1 MLQSTSSTES
11 MSEKP
16 SAASQMSKSYDA
28 VVFDVLKVTPEEFA
42 SQITLMDC
50 PVFKAIQPEEL
61 SSCGWNRKE
70 KHSLAPNVVA
80 FTRRFNHVSFWV
92 VREILKA
99 RTLKIRAEILCHFI
113 KIAKKLHELK
123 NLHALIAVLS
133 ALQSAPIFRL
143 AKTWGLLSRKDKAS
157 FDKLDYLMSKEDNY
171 KRIREYVR
179 SIRMMPCIPYLGI
192 YLSDLIYIDSAYPA
206 SDSIME
212 NEQRSIQMN
221 NILRVISDFQQ
232 SCHYELPFLSHVQ
245 KYLKSVRYIEE
256 LQKFVED
263 DNYKLS
269 LQIEPGAS
277 TPRLSSS
284 REDVPVHAP
293 CPAPP
298 HRAPPLARRPPAW
311 HRAAPPSCP
320 PRRGWGPGASRHRD
334 TARATAWATAWCRVL
349 ATWRCGAPPSR
360 TAARDT
366 CWTTACWRGVAARHP
381 AATPPPPPTDSPSV
395 RSPARSP
402 TRSPTRSPICALT
415 HTHTRTHIHTS
426 TYPLAHSYTHPL
438 IRSLAHSLTHTL
450 TCSFMCSFIHTLIR
464 SILHALAQPLTY

>member
-1 MLQSTSSTES
+1 MDMAVGNRSHNASSCAQAPESTSSTES

-171 KRIREYVR
+171 KRIREYVH

-232 SCHYELPFLSHVQ
+232 SCHYGNRFS
-245 KYLKSVRYIEE
+245 
-256 LQKFVED
+256 
-263 DNYKLS
+263 
-269 LQIEPGAS
+269 PGAS
-277 TPRLSSS
+277 EPSRRRAPDGFPPAICRADPLLNTSCLCVPCSSPATPLSGVTSPAAGAVTIEGALKRKTLLKDGRKPALSSWTRFWVALS
-284 REDVPVHAP
+284 GSLLIYYPSKALKATERKHFKSVPCKVVSVLGWMSVLPDLPEHPDVFQLTDSERGNSYKFQAGTRLNAH
-293 CPAPP
+293 
-298 HRAPPLARRPPAW
+298 LW
-311 HRAAPPSCP
+311 HRHLDSSCKSNRP
-320 PRRGWGPGASRHRD
+320 Q
-334 TARATAWATAWCRVL
+334 V
-349 ATWRCGAPPSR
+349 
-360 TAARDT
+360 
-366 CWTTACWRGVAARHP
+366 P
-381 AATPPPPPTDSPSV
+381 AN
-395 RSPARSP
+395 
-402 TRSPTRSPICALT
+402 LM
-415 HTHTRTHIHTS
+415 
-426 TYPLAHSYTHPL
+426 
-438 IRSLAHSLTHTL
+438 
-450 TCSFMCSFIHTLIR
+450 SFE
-464 SILHALAQPLTY
+464 

>member
-1 MLQSTSSTES
+1 MDMAVGNRSHNASSCAQAPESTSSTES

-298 HRAPPLARRPPAW
+298 LTGPHHSPGAPLPGTARL
-311 HRAAPPSCP
+311 
-320 PRRGWGPGASRHRD
+320 PRR
-334 TARATAWATAWCRVL
+334 V
-349 ATWRCGAPPSR
+349 
-360 TAARDT
+360 
-366 CWTTACWRGVAARHP
+366 HP
-381 AATPPPPPTDSPSV
+381 AGGGGPVPPGTETPQEPQPG
-395 RSPARSP
+395 
-402 TRSPTRSPICALT
+402 L
-415 HTHTRTHIHTS
+415 
-426 TYPLAHSYTHPL
+426 
-438 IRSLAHSLTHTL
+438 
-450 TCSFMCSFIHTLIR
+450 
-464 SILHALAQPLTY
+464 LHGAAS